1 MASKKKN
8 FDIFNIVDDSLL
20 DSLKTNGNK
29 AVAPSKKEVELI
41 KTGEGDVLSLPIAK
55 LVEYH
60 NHSYKVLD
68 NEDMDTLVDSIRD
81 YGVLLPLIV
90 REIGGNKYEIVSG
103 HRRRF
108 AAEKLGLKEIP
119 CKVMD
124 LDDDMADIVMADT
137 NITRE
142 TILPSEKAKT
152 YKVRIEAAVRQGKK
166 TMDEL
171 KTISDDAPDSVR
183 QIQRFL
189 KLNDLSEELLNRVD
203 SGEIPVTA
211 GVILAG
217 LSEDH
222 QQAVYEVSEKESHPI
237 TLKDAENLKKA
248 SARGL
253 TKDTIEAILLGVR
266 KPRTVQKKK
275 KAVLT
280 EDMISDVVP
289 DEIKKLPL
297 EDRVD
302 YYKDAIKA
310 YKPKSKPKKKRE
322 NVGNLK

>member
-20 DSLKTNGNK
+20 DSLQASGDK

-41 KTGEGDVLSLPIAK
+41 KTGEGDVVSIPISK

-68 NEDMDTLVDSIRD
+68 NEDMATLVDSIKD

-90 REIGGNKYEIVSG
+90 RELGGNRYEIISG

-108 AAEKLGLKEIP
+108 AAEKLGIKELP

-137 NITRE
+137 NIARE

-152 YKVRIEAAVRQGKK
+152 YKVRLEAAVRQGKK

-189 KLNDLSEELLNRVD
+189 KLNDLTDDLLDRVD

-217 LSEDH
+217 LSKDH
-222 QQAVYEVSEKESHPI
+222 QSAVYEVSNITAHPI
-237 TLKDAENLKKA
+237 TLKDAESLKKA
-248 SARGL
+248 ASRGL
-253 TKDTIEAILLGVR
+253 TKETIESILAGER
-266 KPRTVQKKK
+266 KPRAAKKTMKAEK
-275 KAVLT
+275 KSLT
-280 EDMISDVVP
+280 EDMLMDVVP
-289 DEIKKLPL
+289 DEIKNLPL
-297 EDRVD
+297 EERVD
-302 YYKDAIKA
+302 YYKAAIKA
-310 YKPKSKPKKKRE
+310 YKPRKKA
-322 NVGNLK
+322 

>member
-8 FDIFNIVDDSLL
+8 FDIYNIVDDSLL
-20 DSLKTNGNK
+20 DSLKASGDK

-41 KTGEGDVLSLPIAK
+41 KTGEGDVISIPLDK

-68 NEDMDTLVDSIRD
+68 NEDMTILVDSIKD
-81 YGVLLPLIV
+81 YGILLPLIV
-90 REIGGNKYEIVSG
+90 REIGGNKYEIISG
-103 HRRRF
+103 HRRKF
-108 AAEKLGLKEIP
+108 AAEKLGIKELP
-119 CKVMD
+119 CKVME

-137 NITRE
+137 NIARE

-152 YKVRIEAAVRQGKK
+152 YKVRLEAAVRQGKK

-189 KLNDLSEELLNRVD
+189 KLNDLAEDLLDKVD

-217 LSEDH
+217 LSKDH
-222 QQAVYEVSEKESHPI
+222 QSAVYEVSEEAAHPI
-237 TLKDAENLKKA
+237 TLKDAESLKKA
-248 SARGL
+248 SSRGL
-253 TKDTIEAILLGVR
+253 TKETIESILAGER
-266 KPRTVQKKK
+266 KPRTSKKTRNEAK
-275 KAVLT
+275 PSLT
-280 EDMISDVVP
+280 EDMLFDVVP
-289 DEIKKLPL
+289 AEIKDLPL
-297 EDRVD
+297 EERVD
-302 YYKDAIKA
+302 YYKAAIKA
-310 YKPKSKPKKKRE
+310 YKPRKKA
-322 NVGNLK
+322 